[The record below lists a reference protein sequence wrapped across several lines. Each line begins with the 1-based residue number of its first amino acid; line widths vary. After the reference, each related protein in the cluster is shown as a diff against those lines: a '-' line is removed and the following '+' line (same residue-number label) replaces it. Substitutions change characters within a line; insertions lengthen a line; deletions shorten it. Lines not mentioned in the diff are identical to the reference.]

1 MGTQMPKCFRQNRIA
16 IKERLGMFQI
26 ILLTGSFVAPGLK
39 HDHAQ
44 GVGQLIVKFGNF
56 LV

>member
-1 MGTQMPKCFRQNRIA
+1 MGTQVPKCFRQNRIA

-26 ILLTGSFVAPGLK
+26 ILFTGSFVPSRLK
-39 HDHAQ
+39 HDNAQ
-44 GVGQLIVKFGNF
+44 GVGQLIVEFGNF